1 MKNVILSGLM
11 VALVACSAP
20 TEQPIDFGGDACE
33 HCQMTIV
40 DRQHA
45 AELVTTKG
53 RAYKFDAIECMVG
66 FQAAFPD
73 RSAALLLVCDYAT
86 PGTMID
92 ASTATFVV
100 SEQIP
105 SPMGANLSACAT
117 PESAKKLMDQF
128 TGQALYWSEI
138 PAYLKGKGLLR

>member
-1 MKNVILSGLM
+1 MIRLSLF
-11 VALVACSAP
+11 ALVVMLTGCSSPA
-20 TEQPIDFGGDACE
+20 EQPIDFGGDACE

-45 AELVTTKG
+45 AQLVTTKG
-53 RAYKFDAIECMVG
+53 RAYTFDAIECMVG

-73 RSAALLLVCDYAT
+73 RSAALLLVCDYAN
-86 PGTMID
+86 PGVMIEV
-92 ASTATFVV
+92 STATFVV

-117 PESAKKLMDQF
+117 VERAQDLIDQYG
-128 TGQALYWSEI
+128 GQTLSWSEI
-138 PAYLKGKGLLR
+138 PVYLKGKGLLR